1 MGGGDQAVTYSSC
14 LQVDLKLEMQRMNQK
29 LTKLEDNM
37 NDVMSRMS
45 TVQRSASQPVSV
57 RPPPDDH
64 VSRAPTGVRRERT
77 TVTAADGAG
86 DASDDPKQSMPK
98 VTASEEPRKPKRRDK
113 SRTKSAAATPRS
125 SPTDS
130 TSPTDS
136 MVRGMLE
143 DEILEQASSPRGDQQ
158 PPAPAQAPPKSR
170 SREYL

>member
-1 MGGGDQAVTYSSC
+1 MGVAVVEVVM
-14 LQVDLKLEMQRMNQK
+14 LAPPPQVDLKLEMQRMNQK

-37 NDVMSRMS
+37 SDVVTRMN
-45 TVQRSASQPVSV
+45 TVQRSVSQPVSV
-57 RPPPDDH
+57 RPPAEDH
-64 VSRAPTGVRRERT
+64 VARVTGRRERERT

-86 DASDDPKQSMPK
+86 DAAEDSKQSMPK

-113 SRTKSAAATPRS
+113 SRVKSAAATPRS

-130 TSPTDS
+130 NSPTDS

-143 DEILEQASSPRGDQQ
+143 DEILEQASSPRGEQ
-158 PPAPAQAPPKSR
+158 PHPPKSR

>member
-1 MGGGDQAVTYSSC
+1 
-14 LQVDLKLEMQRMNQK
+14 MNQK
-29 LTKLEDNM
+29 LAKLEDNM
-37 NDVMSRMS
+37 NDVMSRMN

-57 RPPPDDH
+57 RPPPADDH
-64 VSRAPTGVRRERT
+64 VSRAPAGARRERT

-86 DASDDPKQSMPK
+86 DAAEDPKQSMPK

-143 DEILEQASSPRGDQQ
+143 DEIMEQASSPRGEQ
-158 PPAPAQAPPKSR
+158 PPPPPQAPPKSR